1 MKIENNNLIS
11 ESETRK
17 RISYRGYIIRPCK
30 SDDGELYWDIIKP
43 KWSTTE
49 PIWDWCDSVEEA
61 KQWIDSD
68 KDEPFEESLRENTS
82 ESDSIIA
89 KLSEGVYGLDG
100 VDTYGDFT
108 ESIYKDLE
116 LLQSCKDYAE
126 VAGYE
131 NEWQLF
137 NWSKIFN
144 KDQDKGIDF
153 RTAKRKAIEFMY
165 KRIDEAGTDL
175 EHAKSQKDEIDSLI
189 PQIEDYI
196 KTNDS
201 YKYIKSDSSNIYFDP
216 IGFDSINDFVKDI
229 ARKFNLSNGMF
240 TFDSSFTLH
249 SAYTPKSKAELKI
262 GVEDGNGIIKLPH
275 IIAESIKQLK
285 HMNSEDSLI
294 ESTNDGGHLT
304 INFGYWLNSKS
315 FQNKQSLLKFLRSHI
330 ISSSSVITLAKNVT
344 DDYENSIWYD
354 TAENVQKFNLTDEQR
369 HEIFEKGYT
378 LINNDINEQMNRN
391 PEDDGWPGIVKDI
404 TAQFFDRAAAIKYE
418 IDNCVRGSFT
428 VRGRG
433 TVEDLITD
441 LKELSIDLDYAIKD
455 LTRDKTDI
463 NEAKSNL
470 TNNNYKQTANKLF
483 VALKPYGAIKLT
495 DNIDTMDINF
505 DTAEIGNES
514 TLIYYAILAEGFK
527 ELNRF
532 NDDPRVTEFVD
543 DKTGSVCVKLLVY
556 SDSIKVEVSE
566 EPINE
571 NVNESMSFLDEINMF
586 KRDLE
591 LANNVDDIK
600 DLITNLSD
608 AELKDVLKSE
618 FDTAAT
624 NINSLQKLKD
634 HLSDVSDIYVEE
646 LDDMMFNEA
655 NKVSP
660 LNKKYKGY
668 MIRMDHKYGGYNVYD
683 KYDEL
688 EDSGFKSIEAA
699 EKFVDSLDE
708 SAKVSNLNL
717 SRNISSNESYSID
730 DITYETKQ
738 SLKNDSAKSFGY
750 DYWYHDSGNILNHKN
765 KIIATYDMDKKRKH
779 KKQYGTYGPVHDSK
793 QFYSPSCEYVV
804 NFNDDYFDTHIPPLK
819 YKGPGD
825 ENQMIRKVKS
835 YLKSYFKV
843 NGSNA
848 VLNAKKSIN
857 DSINE
862 SIKTTSVEPVFKL
875 DRPTKSTLTKNK
887 KYDITFDKNGN
898 FIASTRHGKKFYV
911 YGNIKDANDSVQN
924 DEDMIAAAVR
934 EQISIQFNESSTLS
948 KLVKSGYSRKEIQKF
963 FKDETGL
970 DMTPENSEEFKRW
983 SAKFLNSIEESTDRT
998 KSVYCCSECGFEG
1011 ELFDDECEDLCCP
1024 KCHNHHGGFGKCE
1037 ESICSKYAIYMNDKF
1052 QEYVTGTEE
1061 DAKERIKDYQR
1072 EDEADR
1078 TMFMLNGIDM
1088 PTYTYKLVESDET
1101 EDDTK
1106 LFDVDENF
1114 RIRESNNIVG

>member
-262 GVEDGNGIIKLPH
+262 GIEDGNGIIKLPH

-455 LTRDKTDI
+455 LTRDKANI
-463 NEAKSNL
+463 NEALDWQKYKITYSYENQPDKEYTDIFTTHQNDVEYAWRMSNQNVPH
-470 TNNNYKQTANKLF
+470 TKISK
-483 VALKPYGAIKLT
+483 IER
-495 DNIDTMDINF
+495 I
-505 DTAEIGNES
+505 NES
-514 TLIYYAILAEGFK
+514 TNF
-527 ELNRF
+527 
-532 NDDPRVTEFVD
+532 
-543 DKTGSVCVKLLVY
+543 S
-556 SDSIKVEVSE
+556 
-566 EPINE
+566 
-571 NVNESMSFLDEINMF
+571 DEINMF

-591 LANNVDDIK
+591 LANSVDDIK

-634 HLSDVSDIYVEE
+634 HLSDISDIYVEE

-717 SRNISSNESYSID
+717 SRNNSSNESYSID

-848 VLNAKKSIN
+848 ILNAKKSIN

-1024 KCHNHHGGFGKCE
+1024 KCHDHHGGFGKCE

-1088 PTYTYKLVESDET
+1088 PTYTYKLVESDEA
-1101 EDDTK
+1101 EDNIK
-1106 LFDVDENF
+1106 MFNVDENF

>member
-61 KQWIDSD
+61 KHWIDSD
-68 KDEPFEESLRENTS
+68 KDEPFE
-82 ESDSIIA
+82 
-89 KLSEGVYGLDG
+89 
-100 VDTYGDFT
+100 
-108 ESIYKDLE
+108 
-116 LLQSCKDYAE
+116 
-126 VAGYE
+126 
-131 NEWQLF
+131 
-137 NWSKIFN
+137 
-144 KDQDKGIDF
+144 
-153 RTAKRKAIEFMY
+153 
-165 KRIDEAGTDL
+165 
-175 EHAKSQKDEIDSLI
+175 
-189 PQIEDYI
+189 
-196 KTNDS
+196 
-201 YKYIKSDSSNIYFDP
+201 
-216 IGFDSINDFVKDI
+216 
-229 ARKFNLSNGMF
+229 
-240 TFDSSFTLH
+240 
-249 SAYTPKSKAELKI
+249 
-262 GVEDGNGIIKLPH
+262 
-275 IIAESIKQLK
+275 
-285 HMNSEDSLI
+285 DSLI
-294 ESTNDGGHLT
+294 ESANDGGHLT
-304 INFGYWLNSKS
+304 INFGYWINSKS

-455 LTRDKTDI
+455 LTRDKANINEALDWQKYKITYSYENQPDKEYTDIFTTHQNDVEYAWRMSNQNVPHTKISKIERI
-463 NEAKSNL
+463 NEAKSNKAPKYWNSIFTTKVIDAYKSGKL
-470 TNNNYKQTANKLF
+470 NY
-483 VALKPYGAIKLT
+483 
-495 DNIDTMDINF
+495 DNIEDWETEYNDGVKPSLSLGTKAILDYYIKTGKDPRNVNESMNL
-505 DTAEIGNES
+505 NES
-514 TLIYYAILAEGFK
+514 TASDLVSKIKSKFKDAKVKSYVQRHSSVHKSNPNSAMGKTKYVTIEITPGSDNKNSIFQYCTHELKKLIDA
-527 ELNRF
+527 
-532 NDDPRVTEFVD
+532 DPRADYLGETPVRVPRHS
-543 DKTGSVCVKLLVY
+543 DKVIISYHDY
-556 SDSIKVEVSE
+556 SDLSDEEVDRFL
-566 EPINE
+566 
-571 NVNESMSFLDEINMF
+571 NESMSFLDEINMF

-591 LANNVDDIK
+591 LANSVDDIK

-618 FDTAAT
+618 FDTAVT

-634 HLSDVSDIYVEE
+634 HLSDISDIYVKE
-646 LDDMMFNEA
+646 LDDT
-655 NKVSP
+655 
-660 LNKKYKGY
+660 
-668 MIRMDHKYGGYNVYD
+668 
-683 KYDEL
+683 
-688 EDSGFKSIEAA
+688 
-699 EKFVDSLDE
+699 LDE
-708 SAKVSNLNL
+708 GIVHNADYIAMS
-717 SRNISSNESYSID
+717 ISDILKKNGID
-730 DITYETKQ
+730 YMTIY
-738 SLKNDSAKSFGY
+738 
-750 DYWYHDSGNILNHKN
+750 NHK
-765 KIIATYDMDKKRKH
+765 
-779 KKQYGTYGPVHDSK
+779 
-793 QFYSPSCEYVV
+793 
-804 NFNDDYFDTHIPPLK
+804 DYFDIEFYSSK
-819 YKGPGD
+819 AANDASRINWESEGFGD
-825 ENQMIRKVKS
+825 
-835 YLKSYFKV
+835 FKV

-848 VLNAKKSIN
+848 ILNATKSIN

-1024 KCHNHHGGFGKCE
+1024 NCHDHHGGFGKCE

-1072 EDEADR
+1072 EDETDR

-1088 PTYTYKLVESDET
+1088 PTYTYKLVESDEA
-1101 EDDTK
+1101 EDNIK
-1106 LFDVDENF
+1106 MFNVDENF